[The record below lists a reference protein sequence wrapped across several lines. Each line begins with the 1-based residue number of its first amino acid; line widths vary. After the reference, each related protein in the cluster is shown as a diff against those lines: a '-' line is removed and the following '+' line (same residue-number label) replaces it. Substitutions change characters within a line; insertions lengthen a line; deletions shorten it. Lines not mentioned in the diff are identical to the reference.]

1 MNPFKSYTL
10 TWWQVS
16 LLKLSMLSL
25 GLVVG
30 ATWPEAFV
38 TWTVLLWILF
48 AIPAAYLTFVVF
60 RLM

>member
-30 ATWPEAFV
+30 ATYSEAFV
-38 TWTVLLWILF
+38 TWTVFLWILF
-48 AIPAAYLTFVVF
+48 AIPAAYLTFVEF
-60 RLM
+60 KLT

>member
-30 ATWPEAFV
+30 ATWPEAIA
-38 TWTVLLWILF
+38 TWTVVLWILF
-48 AIPAAYLTFVVF
+48 AIPAAYLTFVGF

>member
-25 GLVVG
+25 SLVVG

-48 AIPAAYLTFVVF
+48 AIPAAYLTFVEF

>member
-10 TWWQVS
+10 TWWQVG
-16 LLKLSMLSL
+16 LLKVSMLAL
-25 GLVVG
+25 GLVIG
-30 ATWPEAFV
+30 ATWPEEFE

-48 AIPAAYLTFVVF
+48 ATPAAYLTFVGF